1 MLELSLKEF
10 TRKVIKGDKR
20 NNVPGKGYITPKSVK
35 ARDGWIS
42 VQEMVESKRKL
53 GSSLSEP
60 VKWGRGG
67 VSECSRLYP

>member
-35 ARDGWIS
+35 ARDGVDI
-42 VQEMVESKRKL
+42 
-53 GSSLSEP
+53 
-60 VKWGRGG
+60 
-67 VSECSRLYP
+67 CSGAVWKVREN